1 MKSSSFFS
9 NCRSNIEWTED
20 HDLCLSQEILSLEPF
35 KVKKGSIARGNIWDQ
50 IANNLNF
57 LEFPRFRVSKRSVRE
72 RYTLLTEKL
81 KKKLKEEEK
90 ASGIETSM
98 SDVEKA
104 LEEITEKE
112 SDAENTVE
120 SNQKKADH
128 AKAVEMRKRAMA
140 RIRSR
145 KRKGGDEVEDEENAQ
160 PKPKITRKSGGE
172 TMEYLREK
180 NDMAQKWKAEELELQ
195 KQRLEVESKQQDE
208 SRKQHQEMMQMM
220 AQQVR
225 QQQNQMQH
233 FQQMFATM
241 QQQQSQIIL
250 KLLEKR
256 N

>member
-1 MKSSSFFS
+1 
-9 NCRSNIEWTED
+9 
-20 HDLCLSQEILSLEPF
+20 
-35 KVKKGSIARGNIWDQ
+35 
-50 IANNLNF
+50 
-57 LEFPRFRVSKRSVRE
+57 
-72 RYTLLTEKL
+72 
-81 KKKLKEEEK
+81 
-90 ASGIETSM
+90 M

-128 AKAVEMRKRAMA
+128 AKAVEMRKRAME

-160 PKPKITRKSGGE
+160 PKPKITRRSGGE
-172 TMEYLREK
+172 TIANLCEK
-180 NDMAQKWKAEELELQ
+180 NDKAQKRKAEELELQ

-220 AQQVR
+220 AHQVR
-225 QQQNQMQH
+225 QQQNQMHH

>member
-1 MKSSSFFS
+1 M
-9 NCRSNIEWTED
+9 
-20 HDLCLSQEILSLEPF
+20 
-35 KVKKGSIARGNIWDQ
+35 
-50 IANNLNF
+50 
-57 LEFPRFRVSKRSVRE
+57 RE
-72 RYTLLTEKL
+72 RYTLVIEKL

-90 ASGIETSM
+90 ASGIETGM

-104 LEEITEKE
+104 LEEIMEKE

-120 SNQKKADH
+120 SNKKKADH
-128 AKAVEMRKRAMA
+128 ATAVEMESS
-140 RIRSR
+140 RSTQ

-160 PKPKITRKSGGE
+160 AKPKITRRSGGE
-172 TMEYLREK
+172 TIAYLREK

-225 QQQNQMQH
+225 QQQNQMQQ
-233 FQQMFATM
+233 FQQMFAAM

-250 KLLEKR
+250 KLLEKQ